1 MIRKYSETVVGLE
14 ILNGYYHR
22 KLIKIKVTFH
32 QFSYLMFNLHY
43 MCLIETVYGKLERH
57 TSSREVK
64 PLGDLEPLG
73 MNKKDEM

>member
-1 MIRKYSETVVGLE
+1 
-14 ILNGYYHR
+14 
-22 KLIKIKVTFH
+22 
-32 QFSYLMFNLHY
+32 
-43 MCLIETVYGKLERH
+43 MCLIETVYGKLEKH